1 MKAAFGLR
9 LLLALAGFL
18 AAAFFIG
25 FFAGALLAAGFFAA
39 FLPFFAAIDESSNLV
54 MTLGRSVVHPALTA
68 RQREDAQ
75 GENALSTDFT
85 RKTPFSPS
93 VVAREQHARSIDF
106 RSGGLDVESLH
117 GVAWLHLRRLGVEP
131 GCLLDHLLAVHEDQ
145 AVGHLDVGD
154 GRIGRE
160 LQRLAEVLLALV
172 LAGAV
177 G

>member
-25 FFAGALLAAGFFAA
+25 FFAGAFLAAGFFAA

-54 MTLGRSVVHPALTA
+54 MTLGSSVVHPALTA

-85 RKTPFSPS
+85 RRLRFFPS
-93 VVAREQHARSIDF
+93 VVAASQQPRSVDF
-106 RSGGLDVESLH
+106 RSGGLDIDLLH
-117 GVAWLHLRRLGVEP
+117 GVARLHFRRRCVEP
-131 GCLLDHLLAVHEDQ
+131 G
-145 AVGHLDVGD
+145 
-154 GRIGRE
+154 R
-160 LQRLAEVLLALV
+160 
-172 LAGAV
+172 
-177 G
+177 